1 MRFCIF
7 NKLTVN
13 ADDPIARVQTLS
25 SKDLGHPL
33 SMSLKTRKAVEV
45 SFYSTAKHFNQQC
58 PPRPTGAQHYHT
70 QLSASQLD
78 LTCLSVNQYNLFLRS
93 CTSSFFLSPWFLQFR
108 FKIDN
113 IKIIIII
120 KTSLIPAL
128 PACDFFYSI
137 YWNSILLIKK
147 ATHFS
152 SEMCASDAL
161 PKRCYHYHVLY
172 FLDLPF
178 SFFKLL
184 L

>member
-13 ADDPIARVQTLS
+13 ADDPTAGVQTLS

-45 SFYSTAKHFNQQC
+45 SFFSIAMHFNQQC
-58 PPRPTGAQHYHT
+58 SPWPTGAQHYHT

-78 LTCLSVNQYNLFLRS
+78 STCLSVNQHNLFLRS

-113 IKIIIII
+113 IKIMIII

-128 PACDFFYSI
+128 PACDFLYSI

-147 ATHFS
+147 AIHFS
-152 SEMCASDAL
+152 SKMCASDAL
-161 PKRCYHYHVLY
+161 PKRCFIIIMFYI
-172 FLDLPF
+172 F
-178 SFFKLL
+178 
-184 L
+184 